1 MQAVWPAFRSD
12 HMPAP
17 EKGAAAVARAA
28 DANTWS
34 PACCSVRSRASG
46 DETRPATPPA
56 KRPLVNGRSVLLE
69 RLANS
74 ANRVL
79 FITTLYAIAAGS
91 ELAMPVE

>member
-1 MQAVWPAFRSD
+1 
-12 HMPAP
+12 
-17 EKGAAAVARAA
+17 
-28 DANTWS
+28 
-34 PACCSVRSRASG
+34 
-46 DETRPATPPA
+46 
-56 KRPLVNGRSVLLE
+56 VLLE